1 MQHVFLHSRS
11 IVSLLIIFVNVSCVD
26 SHVCRVCVSFVAMVV
41 VSLSYVCP
49 YLFAF
54 LFVLVVQWMQ
64 SPGKMTNAVTVDNV
78 FPGTV
83 TDTVEELW
91 RPKKEL
97 WSLGGGSSRRPCV
110 HKCVS
115 RSHTGCLKQSRL

>member
-1 MQHVFLHSRS
+1 M
-11 IVSLLIIFVNVSCVD
+11 
-26 SHVCRVCVSFVAMVV
+26 CVSFVAMVV
-41 VSLSYVCP
+41 VSLSYVYP

-64 SPGKMTNAVTVDNV
+64 SPGKMTNTVTVDNV
-78 FPGTV
+78 LPGTV

-97 WSLGGGSSRRPCV
+97 WSLGEKFLAPMRAQACLVPTQGS
-110 HKCVS
+110 
-115 RSHTGCLKQSRL
+115 